1 MNEIL
6 KRDPS
11 IEVIGDG
18 KYGSN
23 NGFDHVFRN
32 KNTGEVWI
40 VDSKQIAKTGNM
52 KVSNKG
58 AGGTRQMSPDWVK
71 NVSSKL
77 DKNNPVKKAVDEAID
92 NGKINTGL
100 VGVDKK
106 TGELIFIPTKITNIK
121 K

>member
-1 MNEIL
+1 
-6 KRDPS
+6 
-11 IEVIGDG
+11 
-18 KYGSN
+18 
-23 NGFDHVFRN
+23 
-32 KNTGEVWI
+32 
-40 VDSKQIAKTGNM
+40 M

-58 AGGTRQMSPDWVK
+58 VGGTRQMSTDWVK

-106 TGELIFIPTKITNIK
+106 TGELIFIPTRITNIK

>member
-1 MNEIL
+1 
-6 KRDPS
+6 
-11 IEVIGDG
+11 
-18 KYGSN
+18 
-23 NGFDHVFRN
+23 
-32 KNTGEVWI
+32 
-40 VDSKQIAKTGNM
+40 M

-58 AGGTRQMSPDWVK
+58 VGGTRQMSPDWVK

-92 NGKINTGL
+92 NGKINMGL